1 MKVQLHE
8 EKKNMTEDNY
18 RTTKELKASIAA
30 NASGFDISAAEQ
42 KEDDL
47 ITYREFMS
55 ALRSLKDTL
64 YKKIIPRTL
73 AFSEVLQSRP
83 YEETYEISDTSYDD
97 FMMFRYEMQTI
108 FEKHKYTDQ
117 KRNDPFLLGSHPL
130 SKRNGRMIKDMTEEG
145 KKNCMDM
152 YIPPGVVRSKV
163 TKIGQKSNI
172 PSYIKRAVPQND
184 IFIRE

>member
-1 MKVQLHE
+1 
-8 EKKNMTEDNY
+8 
-18 RTTKELKASIAA
+18 
-30 NASGFDISAAEQ
+30 
-42 KEDDL
+42 
-47 ITYREFMS
+47 
-55 ALRSLKDTL
+55 
-64 YKKIIPRTL
+64 
-73 AFSEVLQSRP
+73 
-83 YEETYEISDTSYDD
+83 
-97 FMMFRYEMQTI
+97 MMFRYEMQTI

-172 PSYIKRAVPQND
+172 PSYIKRAIP
-184 IFIRE
+184 